1 MVTRYNPP
9 YEEFGPLM
17 DEYARGEYITYQEHC
32 EVVTHMS
39 KTVETQAVK
48 IESLE
53 SEINRL
59 KSIINK

>member
-1 MVTRYNPP
+1 
-9 YEEFGPLM
+9 M

-39 KTVETQAVK
+39 KMVETQAVK